1 MTDAGMASDSKDRSP
16 VGETPDRRPAPGGP
30 SEEVVPRRGRDLVL
44 FGVVFAIFLEVLR
57 RTPSFT
63 GVARIAPTFL
73 GYIGVTF
80 AIIGLVST
88 AVALVKQ
95 RRETRSS
102 VAQAE
107 PTTLAEHLA
116 RDDVRA
122 LIATFLWL
130 VLFVAGVWTL
140 GFIVGGALFC
150 AAYLRLSAGFG
161 PVKIFLTVV
170 PVLVLLTQVIPRYL
184 IVPIY
189 HGLLAGW
196 LG

>member
-1 MTDAGMASDSKDRSP
+1 MASDSKDRSP

-30 SEEVVPRRGRDLVL
+30 SDEVVPRRGRDLVL
-44 FGVVFAIFLEVLR
+44 FGVVLAIFLEVLR

-88 AVALVKQ
+88 GVALARQ

-102 VAQAE
+102 LAQAE
-107 PTTLAEHLA
+107 RTTLAEHLA

-161 PVKIFLTVV
+161 PVRIFLTVV